1 MRRTKP
7 KVINKT
13 LVDNLVVHA
22 LTVTPGRVVHALT
35 VTPSRINGHAPNKEP
50 VFTCNK

>member
-13 LVDNLVVHA
+13 LVDNLVIHA
-22 LTVTPGRVVHALT
+22 YLVAPEVGYPRIFGRASTHIW
-35 VTPSRINGHAPNKEP
+35 SRSYIEP